1 MFRRSNELLSSIN
14 TRSVTQSPSQFR
26 NKNAARSI
34 SPGQKTPSGQL
45 GVVSSSSSTP
55 EMIIPRIK
63 KLYFV

>member
-34 SPGQKTPSGQL
+34 SPG
-45 GVVSSSSSTP
+45 
-55 EMIIPRIK
+55 
-63 KLYFV
+63 